1 MSDTAF
7 FRFPHTPH
15 LAWLGDGQPRD
26 DKVLSPTEAAVL
38 LAGEVVVEEKLDG
51 ANLGFS
57 VDAAGQ
63 LWAQNRGQYLLPPHA
78 GQFARLDSWLAQHG
92 ETLVRQ
98 IKPGWIVFGEW
109 CAARHS
115 ISYDRLPDW
124 WLAFDIYDRAN
135 GHFLSTDRRNRWAEP
150 AALVTVPV
158 LFQGRTS
165 LTELQSL
172 LMNTPSHYRSGPLEG
187 LVLRVEREGRLTDR
201 AKLIRSDFAQAID
214 THWRSRRIEWN
225 RLDQPGSTARSEG
238 A

>member
-57 VDAAGQ
+57 VDAAGR
-63 LWAQNRGQYLLPPHA
+63 LWAQNRGQYLLLPHA
-78 GQFARLDSWLAQHG
+78 GQFARLDCWLAQHG
-92 ETLVRQ
+92 ETLVQQ
-98 IKPGWIVFGEW
+98 IEPDWIVFGEW

-115 ISYDRLPDW
+115 IRYDRLPDW
-124 WLAFDIYDRAN
+124 WLVFDIYDCAS
-135 GHFLSTDRRNRWAEP
+135 GHFLSTDRRNRWVEK
-150 AALVTVPV
+150 AALVAVPV

-165 LTELQSL
+165 LPELYRL
-172 LMNTPSHYRSGPLEG
+172 LMNTPSRYGSGPLEG
-187 LVLRVEREGRLTDR
+187 LVLRAEHKGCVTDR
-201 AKLIRSDFAQAID
+201 AKLVRPDFTQAID

-225 RLDQPGSTARSEG
+225 RLDQPGTTAQSEG
-238 A
+238 F